1 MNMLSGFIT
10 LDSSLRYING
20 AVDQLL
26 CLRVCSGCIL
36 KLTLHGGS
44 FLMLIY
50 IWEALWTVP
59 LLYKAWD
66 TCEHFNCLRCPVII
80 IKCAW
85 IKVHTLNLQRKKTW
99 LILASTYRQR
109 PLLGKV
115 PGTQNKSGRQDQD
128 LDHQAKTNFHQGLQ
142 CTRLFSCSNLYDSQ
156 SLLKNQCLAVY

>member
-50 IWEALWTVP
+50 I
-59 LLYKAWD
+59 
-66 TCEHFNCLRCPVII
+66 
-80 IKCAW
+80 
-85 IKVHTLNLQRKKTW
+85 
-99 LILASTYRQR
+99 
-109 PLLGKV
+109 
-115 PGTQNKSGRQDQD
+115 
-128 LDHQAKTNFHQGLQ
+128 
-142 CTRLFSCSNLYDSQ
+142 
-156 SLLKNQCLAVY
+156 